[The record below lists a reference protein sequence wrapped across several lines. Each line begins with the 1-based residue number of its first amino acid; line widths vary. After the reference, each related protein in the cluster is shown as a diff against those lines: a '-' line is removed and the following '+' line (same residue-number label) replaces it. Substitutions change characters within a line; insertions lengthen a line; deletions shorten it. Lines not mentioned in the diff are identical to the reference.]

1 MVPALGIADH
11 RAAVPN
17 CRVYICDDSPEYR
30 MLLRLVLADAGAVIV
45 GEGCDGDECLAGAAA
60 TDPSIVLL
68 DLNMP
73 GISGLEA
80 LPKLRETLPANVKI
94 VILTTSKA
102 PESEQAAMDLGADA
116 YVSKPIDA
124 TSVPR
129 LLREKL
135 LVA

>member
-1 MVPALGIADH
+1 MPS
-11 RAAVPN
+11 

-30 MLLRLVLADAGAVIV
+30 MLLRIVLADAGAVIV
-45 GEGCDGDECLAGAAA
+45 GEGADGREALEGAAA

-73 GISGLEA
+73 GVSGLEA
-80 LPKLRETLPANVKI
+80 LPALREALPGVKI
-94 VILTTSKA
+94 VVLTTSKA
-102 PESEQAAMDLGADA
+102 TETEQAAMELGADA

-135 LVA
+135 AA

>member
-1 MVPALGIADH
+1 M
-11 RAAVPN
+11 PN

-30 MLLRLVLADAGAVIV
+30 MLLRLVLADAGATIV
-45 GEGCDGDECLAGAAA
+45 GEGADGRDAIEGAAA

-73 GISGLEA
+73 NVSGLEA
-80 LPKLRETLPANVKI
+80 LPKLREALPEVKI
-94 VILTTSKA
+94 VVLTTSKA
-102 PESEQAAMDLGADA
+102 LDSEKAAMALGADA

-135 LVA
+135 AA

>member
-1 MVPALGIADH
+1 VTP
-11 RAAVPN
+11 

-30 MLLRLVLADAGAVIV
+30 MLLRMVLADEGAVVV
-45 GEGCDGDECLAGAAA
+45 GEGADGIECLEAAAA

-73 GISGLEA
+73 GLSGLEA
-80 LPKLRETLPANVKI
+80 LPKLREALPDVKI
-94 VILTTSKA
+94 VVLTTSKA
-102 PESEQAAMDLGADA
+102 AESERAAMAAGADA

-124 TSVPR
+124 TSVPQLVR
-129 LLREKL
+129 DK

>member
-1 MVPALGIADH
+1 MPD
-11 RAAVPN
+11 

-30 MLLRLVLADAGAVIV
+30 MLLRMVLADAGAEIV
-45 GEGCDGDECLAGAAA
+45 GEGGDGGECLAGAAA
-60 TDPSIVLL
+60 TNPSIILL

-73 GISGLEA
+73 GVSGLEA
-80 LPKLRETLPANVKI
+80 LPKLRESLPDDVKI
-94 VILTTSKA
+94 VVLTTSKA
-102 PESEQAAMDLGADA
+102 VESERAAMEAGADA

-135 LVA
+135 AA

>member
-1 MVPALGIADH
+1 VP
-11 RAAVPN
+11 P

-30 MLLRLVLADAGAVIV
+30 MLLRMVLADAGATVV
-45 GEGCDGDECLAGAAA
+45 GEGGDGAECLAGARDS
-60 TDPSIVLL
+60 DPSIVLL

-73 GISGLEA
+73 GVSGLEA
-80 LPKLRETLPANVKI
+80 LPRLREQLPDEVKI
-94 VILTTSKA
+94 VVLTTSKA
-102 PESEQAAMDLGADA
+102 PETERSAMELGADA

-135 LVA
+135 AS